1 MLICFLFKDDII
13 ATPAHPRAALL
24 QVLALCFAYPERALF
39 KDFSITIPAGLSLLR
54 GGDGSGKTSLLRLL
68 AGELVADAGQLQILD
83 VELARDPLAYRRQ
96 VFWVDPRCEDFD
108 QMAVLEYFD
117 AVRRS
122 YPDFDEALLAQVVAG
137 LALTPHL
144 EKNFY
149 MLSTGS
155 KRKVWLAAAF
165 ACGATLTLFDE
176 PLAALDKASAD
187 FVLQLLGQAAAQS
200 TRAYLISHYD
210 TLGGLELAGVIDLD
224 SRGTTSK

>member
-1 MLICFLFKDDII
+1 MKQ
-13 ATPAHPRAALL
+13 TPAIQTSPAAPLL
-24 QVLALCFAYPERALF
+24 QVTNLHFAYPQGALF
-39 KDFSITIPAGLSLLR
+39 SDLSFDIPPGLSLLR
-54 GGDGSGKTSLLRLL
+54 GGDGSGKTTLLRLL
-68 AGELVADAGQLQILD
+68 AGELVADAGQLQIQ
-83 VELARDPLAYRRQ
+83 EIHLAQQPLAYRRR
-96 VFWVDPRCEDFD
+96 VFWVDPRTEHYD
-108 QMAVLEYFD
+108 QLSVLAYLET
-117 AVRRS
+117 VRQS
-122 YPDFDEALLAQVVAG
+122 YPDFDDTLLTQVVAG

-176 PLAALDKASAD
+176 PLAALDKPSAN
-187 FVLQLLGQAAAQS
+187 FVLQLLGQAATHS

-224 SRGTTSK
+224 SRGSAGK

>member
-1 MLICFLFKDDII
+1 MVLCFLFKDDII
-13 ATPAHPRAALL
+13 ATPAHPRTALL
-24 QVLALCFAYPERALF
+24 QALALCFAYPERALF
-39 KDFSITIPAGLSLLR
+39 KDFSIAIPPGLSLLL
-54 GGDGSGKTSLLRLL
+54 GSDGSGKTSLLRLL
-68 AGELVADAGQLQILD
+68 AGELVADGGQLQILD
-83 VELARDPLAYRRQ
+83 VELARDPLTYRRR
-96 VFWVDPRCEDFD
+96 VFWVDPRTLHYD
-108 QMAVLEYFD
+108 QLSVLEYFD
-117 AVRRS
+117 AVRQS
-122 YPDFDEALLAQVVAG
+122 YPDFDDMLLAQIVAG

-176 PLAALDKASAD
+176 PLAALDKPSAN

-210 TLGGLELAGVIDLD
+210 TLGGLELASVIDLD
-224 SRGTTSK
+224 SR